1 MPELNPFPFGIQSM
15 EPTSLAFRPGV
26 TEKLYG
32 LVSDLLAAS
41 GEAYPQLPSP
51 IQERLATLVQGMN
64 CYYSN
69 LIEGHRTL
77 PIDIERALQTAQSKT
92 KPDSGYSPAE
102 LRTLANTHVA
112 TTEWAKTV
120 NLRQMGINNFI
131 LEAHRIFCAG
141 LPEDMLL
148 IEGTKPGIEKVMIP
162 GQYRDIEVQ
171 IDEHI
176 PPTGLQVPHFM
187 ERFEQVYTPFLHKEM
202 QGQHRV
208 AAIAHGFIA
217 HHRLAWIHPFPD
229 GNGRISRI
237 FLDKWL
243 SECAL
248 PGFSVWSMSRG
259 FARNKGDT
267 YKAKLHNADQPRMGD
282 IDGRG
287 NLTEKGL
294 IEFVEYC
301 AAQGV
306 DQAQFM
312 ARLFRLGTMIENAK
326 LAFALK
332 YKDLKTEHFKI
343 YERLLIDGQMERG
356 DAAAVINKSSATARK
371 YFKPL
376 FEHKLISSPSEK
388 GTLYPEFPSEILM
401 YLFPELYP
409 PSEFV

>member
-1 MPELNPFPFGIQSM
+1 M
-15 EPTSLAFRPGV
+15 EPMSLSFRQGV

-41 GEAYPQLPSP
+41 GEAYPQLPAS
-51 IQERLATLVQGMN
+51 IQQRLATLVQGMN

-77 PIDIERALQTAQSKT
+77 PIDIEKALQAAQNKT
-92 KPDSGYSPAE
+92 KPESGYSQEE
-102 LRTLANTHVA
+102 LRTLAKAHIG
-112 TTEWAKTV
+112 TTEWAKTA
-120 NLRQMGINNFI
+120 NLHQMGINNFI
-131 LEAHRIFCAG
+131 LEAHHIFCTG
-141 LPEDMLL
+141 LPEDMLT
-148 IEGTKPGIEKVMIP
+148 IEGTSKAMIP
-162 GQYRDIEVQ
+162 GQYRDIEVRVG
-171 IDEHI
+171 EHI
-176 PPTGLQVPHFM
+176 PPAAQQVPRFM
-187 ERFEQVYTPFLHKEM
+187 ERFEQVYSPFLQKEM
-202 QGQHRV
+202 QGQNRV

-282 IDGRG
+282 LDGRG

-294 IEFVEYC
+294 IDFVEYC
-301 AAQGV
+301 ATQGI
-306 DQAQFM
+306 DQANFM
-312 ARLFRLGTMIENAK
+312 AGLFRLGTMIDNAR

-332 YKDLKTEHFKI
+332 YKDLKAEHFKI
-343 YERLLIDGQMERG
+343 YERLLIDGQLDRG
-356 DAAAVINKSSATARK
+356 AAADVINKSPATTRK

-388 GTLYPEFPSEILM
+388 GTLYPECPSGILM